1 MSYILDFYWLQD
13 VHRSLEFGGANCN
26 PLVEDLP
33 RLMMMDGDLRCL
45 RLMQLLTLPL
55 LGLQILKGPHSSVQL
70 VFHFHAVWQNP
81 SNQLDEWADHVL
93 HPRRLNYRL

>member
-1 MSYILDFYWLQD
+1 
-13 VHRSLEFGGANCN
+13 
-26 PLVEDLP
+26 
-33 RLMMMDGDLRCL
+33 MMMDGDLRCL